1 MENTGPEKRRTPLW
15 YKALFIVSTGLF
27 AAAIGLTIYGIL
39 TGNLLGDSSF
49 GPGAYYYT
57 DVPNFEKI
65 FLEPKNL
72 GFDYPVITAIGFVV
86 WSLFIYNVL
95 VYFNKRL

>member
-1 MENTGPEKRRTPLW
+1 MENTGPKKQKQPYW
-15 YKALFIVSTGLF
+15 YKVLFVISASLF
-27 AAAIGLTIYGIL
+27 AIAIGLTIYGIL

-57 DVPNFEKI
+57 DVPNFQQI
-65 FLEPKNL
+65 FLDPPSL
-72 GFDYPVITAIGFVV
+72 GFDYPVITAIGFIL
-86 WSLFIYNVL
+86 WSLFIYKVL